1 MDVCNFKTAH
11 KGISATMRID
21 VVTMYSPGS
30 CGNPLPLLGG
40 LRIPGRKEDC
50 MAHEASKGTPE
61 DLLYSQ
67 ALRQGFVI
75 LK

>member
-30 CGNPLPLLGG
+30 CGIRSP
-40 LRIPGRKEDC
+40 C
-50 MAHEASKGTPE
+50 SVA
-61 DLLYSQ
+61 
-67 ALRQGFVI
+67 
-75 LK
+75 